1 MEWKYFSEKELK
13 CKGTGECH
21 MDSAFMKKLVTLRE
35 EFNKPII
42 LTSAYRSPTYNIRIG
57 GAENSPHVFG
67 RAVDI
72 QCLGSEAYEIIRLG
86 IKQLGDDPFEFF
98 MNKKLNEKM
107 DLLLDT
113 NAETLKEIK
122 TQLREVNHEKEM
134 LKEKTSQLE
143 QELKKT
149 DEWIEASNK
158 FTDEEIDKL
167 KG

>member
-1 MEWKYFSEKELK
+1 
-13 CKGTGECH
+13 
-21 MDSAFMKKLVTLRE
+21 MKKW
-35 EFNKPII
+35 
-42 LTSAYRSPTYNIRIG
+42 Y
-57 GAENSPHVFG
+57 
-67 RAVDI
+67 
-72 QCLGSEAYEIIRLG
+72 
-86 IKQLGDDPFEFF
+86 
-98 MNKKLNEKM
+98 
-107 DLLLDT
+107 LLDT

-167 KG
+167 KEDIQ